1 MFEMGWDKYCD
12 TVLLATVD
20 YELQKQRVM
29 ARDKVTAE
37 DFEKINKVQLD
48 RESKILL
55 SDVVIDTDQSK
66 NKLLVELMTIIG
78 ELEQQ

>member
-1 MFEMGWDKYCD
+1 MDS
-12 TVLLATVD
+12 L
-20 YELQKQRVM
+20 
-29 ARDKVTAE
+29 
-37 DFEKINKVQLD
+37 KINKVQLD